1 MNTFDAKFLT
11 QFIETLTRHYG
22 ATEAPA
28 MNTTKAKAYRN
39 PWATE
44 DTAAYVFVTTRGHIR
59 FGSSLT
65 RSSYMSM
72 ALATRVAEGRA

>member
-1 MNTFDAKFLT
+1 MMTFDAAFMT
-11 QFIETLTRHYG
+11 QFVETLTKKYG
-22 ATEAPA
+22 ATEAPL

-44 DTAAYVFVTTRGHIR
+44 DTAAYVFVTTTGHIR

-65 RSSYMSM
+65 RSSFMSEK
-72 ALATRVAEGRA
+72 LATRVAEGKA